1 MNILVLSNKPPFPPK
16 DGGAIA
22 TFNLAKGLA
31 ENGHFVH
38 VLAMNTSK
46 HKVDVQLLPVFNN
59 LTFTYVETN
68 TEIKFLDAFVNL
80 FYSRLPYN
88 AERFISKGYLSELE
102 KILKKQ
108 HFDIVQLEGP
118 YLWFCV
124 GMIKKYSNA
133 PISFRAHNVEFEIWQ
148 RTAQAEKN
156 IIKRFYLKHLAK
168 RIKRLELSII
178 NSYDFLIPIT
188 ARDEKLFCSFGN
200 TKPSFVIPVGID
212 IPELKKDAFNTKS
225 IFYIGALDW
234 VPNQEGL
241 LWFIDNVFPDI
252 IEQHN
257 DIQFHIAGRNAP
269 AWLIKKFEHNNIVY
283 LGEIDDAHSFIINS
297 GIMLVPLFSGSG
309 MRVKIVEGLALGKP
323 IITTSIGAEG
333 IDITD
338 GENIIIADD
347 RETFYKKLIE
357 LIEDSGKAELLS
369 FNSKK
374 FAIEN
379 YYYIAVAKNLADFY
393 INHQNIK
400 N

>member
-31 ENGHFVH
+31 ENGHSVH

-46 HKVDVQLLPVFNN
+46 HKVNINSLPKFNN
-59 LTFTYVETN
+59 LTFTYIEVN
-68 TEIKFLDAFVNL
+68 TEIKFLNAFVNL
-80 FYSRLPYN
+80 FFSKFPYN

-102 KILKKQ
+102 KIIQEQ

-124 GMIKKYSNA
+124 GLIKKYSKA

-148 RTAQAEKN
+148 RAAEAEKN
-156 IIKRFYLKHLAK
+156 IIKKFYLNHLSK
-168 RIKRLELSII
+168 RIKWFELSLI
-178 NSYDFLIPIT
+178 NLYDFLIPIT

-200 TKPSFVIPVGID
+200 TKPSFVVPVGID
-212 IPELKKDAFNTKS
+212 VPELKENVLNNKS

-234 VPNQEGL
+234 IPNQEGL
-241 LWFIDNVFPDI
+241 LWFIDNVFHNLI
-252 IEQHN
+252 AQHN
-257 DIQFHIAGRNAP
+257 NIQFHIAGRNAP
-269 AWLIKKFEHNNIVY
+269 DWLIKKFAFKNIFY
-283 LGEIDDAHSFIINS
+283 HGEIDDAHSFILNS

-347 RETFYKKLIE
+347 SETFCKKLFE
-357 LIEDSGKAELLS
+357 LIENSGKANLLS
-369 FNSKK
+369 LNGRK
-374 FAIEN
+374 FAVQN
-379 YYYIAVAKNLADFY
+379 YNYIAIAKNLADFY